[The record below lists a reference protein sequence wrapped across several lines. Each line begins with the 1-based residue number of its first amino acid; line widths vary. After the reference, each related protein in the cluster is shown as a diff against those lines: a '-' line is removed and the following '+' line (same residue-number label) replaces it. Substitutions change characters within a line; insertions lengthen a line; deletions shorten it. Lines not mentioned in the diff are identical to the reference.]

1 MAPELIPVWQDALVA
16 LWGQRRIDPLVG
28 AELPLT
34 EAPEALRRLGSR
46 GTVGKVVLVP

>member
-1 MAPELIPVWQDALVA
+1 MQ
-16 LWGQRRIDPLVG
+16 LWGQRRINPLVG

-34 EAPEALRRLGSR
+34 EAPDALRRLAGR